1 MTGEQ
6 SSEAKVGHIGK
17 AMETRPS
24 RALNVMQKNLVG
36 GELLYL
42 RFFLICLFSRECSE
56 ST

>member
-6 SSEAKVGHIGK
+6 SSEAKVRHTGK